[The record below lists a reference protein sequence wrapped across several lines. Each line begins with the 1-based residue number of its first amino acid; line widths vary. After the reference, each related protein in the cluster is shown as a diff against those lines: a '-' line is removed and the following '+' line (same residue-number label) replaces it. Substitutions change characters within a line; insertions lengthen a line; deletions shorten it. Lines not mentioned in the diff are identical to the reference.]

1 MQSCLG
7 IYIEKNLIKYAKV
20 LKEKD
25 NIKIES
31 FGVKFYENIN
41 NTISQIISETN
52 STKVPISINISEEQY
67 DYFQVFALLN
77 KQAIKKSMDIEFD
90 IRCKEKGL
98 ESNNMEKRYMF
109 VLNQDNPDKMKAIN
123 VSVDKREIEKR
134 KKLFEKYNLI
144 SLEPLPTSKFIRK
157 KKKKK

>member
-52 STKVPISINISEEQY
+52 STKVPISINISEEQ
-67 DYFQVFALLN
+67 FFL
-77 KQAIKKSMDIEFD
+77 
-90 IRCKEKGL
+90 
-98 ESNNMEKRYMF
+98 
-109 VLNQDNPDKMKAIN
+109 
-123 VSVDKREIEKR
+123 
-134 KKLFEKYNLI
+134 
-144 SLEPLPTSKFIRK
+144 
-157 KKKKK
+157 